1 LLPIAAW
8 IDERH
13 LPPLGLS
20 NAWGY
25 NPVTMLALDP
35 RLAPGGIADLRFAV
49 EALHQAGI
57 GVILDVVYNH
67 TGESDNPGPTLSLRG
82 LGNAT
87 YYRHERD
94 DPGTLVNDT
103 GCGNTLACDRPEVQT
118 LVLSAL
124 RHFVIQAGIDGFR
137 FDLAPIMGRSKD
149 GFSRMPS
156 FCKPLW
162 MIRSCMTG

>member
-1 LLPIAAW
+1 VELLPIAAW

-67 TGESDNPGPTLSLRG
+67 TGESDNT
-82 LGNAT
+82 
-87 YYRHERD
+87 
-94 DPGTLVNDT
+94 
-103 GCGNTLACDRPEVQT
+103 DRPSRFEV
-118 LVLSAL
+118 SAMPPTIAMSAMIPGNRSTTPVAATPL
-124 RHFVIQAGIDGFR
+124 PVT
-137 FDLAPIMGRSKD
+137 GRKYRRW
-149 GFSRMPS
+149 F
-156 FCKPLW
+156 
-162 MIRSCMTG
+162 